1 MKKVFLLALI
11 FGLFGQTVFSQEF
24 DKAKLEKFFDVLQ
37 ANNKFMG
44 SVALS
49 KNGEIIYSRAVG
61 FADVE
66 NQMKAEVDSK
76 FRIGSISKTF
86 TSVLVMKGV
95 EERRIDLE
103 QTIDKFFPTIKNSS
117 KIKIGHLLYH
127 RSGIH
132 NFTNDKEYLTWN
144 TIAKTEK
151 EMVEIITN
159 AGSDFEPDTKA
170 EYSNS
175 NFVLLTFIL
184 EKAFKKSYSEI
195 LTKYIIKPLELK
207 NTYLGA
213 KINSSNNECLSYRF
227 AGKWEKMPETDI
239 SIPLGAGGIVST
251 TSDLV
256 KFSDAL
262 FGGKLLKP
270 ESLKKMKTVIGN
282 FGIGLVKMPFFNM
295 SGYGHTGGIDGFS
308 SVFSYFPDG
317 NISYALTSNGTNF
330 NNNLVS
336 IAVLSAIFNKPY
348 EIPEFKNIILTSEE
362 LDRYTGIYSSAQIPL
377 KITVSK
383 TNLSLMA
390 QATGQPAF
398 PLEPTGKDVFKF
410 EQAGLVME
418 FSPDEKKMVLKQGGG
433 QFLFTKEN

>member
-270 ESLKKMKTVIGN
+270 ESLEKMKTVIGN

-362 LDRYTGIYSSAQIPL
+362 LDRYAGIYSSAQIPL

>member
-1 MKKVFLLALI
+1 
-11 FGLFGQTVFSQEF
+11 
-24 DKAKLEKFFDVLQ
+24 
-37 ANNKFMG
+37 
-44 SVALS
+44 
-49 KNGEIIYSRAVG
+49 
-61 FADVE
+61 
-66 NQMKAEVDSK
+66 
-76 FRIGSISKTF
+76 
-86 TSVLVMKGV
+86 
-95 EERRIDLE
+95 
-103 QTIDKFFPTIKNSS
+103 
-117 KIKIGHLLYH
+117 
-127 RSGIH
+127 
-132 NFTNDKEYLTWN
+132 
-144 TIAKTEK
+144 
-151 EMVEIITN
+151 MVEIITN

-195 LTKYIIKPLELK
+195 LTKYITKPLELK

-227 AGKWEKMPETDI
+227 AGKWERMPETDI

-251 TSDLV
+251 PSDLV

-262 FGGKLLKP
+262 FGGKLLNP
-270 ESLKKMKTVIGN
+270 ESLEKMKTVIGN
-282 FGIGLVKMPFFNM
+282 FGIGLVKIPFFNM

-348 EIPEFKNIILTSEE
+348 EIPEFKSINLTLEE

-377 KITVSK
+377 KITVTKS
-383 TNLSLMA
+383 NLSLMA

-398 PLEPTGKDVFKF
+398 PLEPTGKGVFK
-410 EQAGLVME
+410 LRRWY
-418 FSPDEKKMVLKQGGG
+418 
-433 QFLFTKEN
+433 